1 MAACPYSLTGGQT
14 VMSIRT
20 SERTMKKKESTL
32 PLRLLVVDSHEEVR
46 RCLVHYM
53 QSMRGLTVVGEARD
67 GVEAIWKAKQTCP
80 DLVLIGARL
89 PRIDAWTTAIAIK
102 ARCPNAHL
110 IALEIVTVPDH
121 VSVPPVVESYLEKGH
136 IVKEL
141 PNVIATVRNEMR
153 RSRMNRVGTMHG

>member
-1 MAACPYSLTGGQT
+1 M
-14 VMSIRT
+14 V
-20 SERTMKKKESTL
+20 
-32 PLRLLVVDSHEEVR
+32 
-46 RCLVHYM
+46 
-53 QSMRGLTVVGEARD
+53 VVGEAGE
-67 GVEAIWKAKQTCP
+67 GVEAIWKARQTPP

-102 ARCPNAHL
+102 ARCPHAHL
-110 IALEIVTVPDH
+110 IVLEIVTVPDR

-153 RSRMNRVGTMHG
+153 RSRMNRVAAMHG